1 MSSKVTHQAHLLEL
15 FDMNIIEYRESL
27 YYLSLVSWLGR
38 EEVVVVPK

>member
-27 YYLSLVSWLGR
+27 YYLLLGFLAWQR
-38 EEVVVVPK
+38 RSSSGP